1 MRNVEL
7 NVLRVVHSDI
17 DWCLI
22 MHIKSSWTRFAKHR
36 EV

>member
-22 MHIKSSWTRFAKHR
+22 MHINMLN
-36 EV
+36 